1 MAVSVHFVTR
11 CYSALSTVVLLLRFE
26 VLLDAVKISQLNTVQ
41 TQIGRSQAYGPFCRS
56 SRDTKS

>member
-26 VLLDAVKISQLNTVQ
+26 VLLDVVKTSQLNPVVQ
-41 TQIGRSQAYGPFCRS
+41 TQIRRSQAYGP
-56 SRDTKS
+56 